1 MARGFVLTR
10 AMPVFN
16 SFKLCGLTMFVFC
29 MISFLV
35 NMLFI
40 TRRLLL
46 VDCTLMRLI
55 CIYTEYFSVRIVDMS
70 GRSQRQP
77 TNVQDR
83 AKELRNYLTKLG
95 ISSHTVNAQ
104 IQSFKTHYSK
114 APNKNAL
121 LQKFKTNAN
130 AANAQAKKAA
140 ANAQAKKAAANAQAK
155 KAAVNSKRVAP
166 STSANN
172 RRCDV
177 DGSKMYYKI
186 NDIANV
192 TVNKKGGMEA
202 KFLIDTLK
210 AIRGQCFTV
219 HQQCKGLYPVVSGKE
234 QGRQWLTSI
243 DQDNDIS
250 LQHTLDKSEIPILYN
265 TPRFCDPGMT
275 KSKNWSL
282 KNYIQTRL
290 FMYNNMFK
298 NGKKIKSRN
307 SSLCFNSVVFDFR
320 PFVFSM
326 EYNGKKIYIT
336 QWMELNPNS
345 EYGYTPNTTISD
357 GPLNKSMNSREFFK
371 QMVLNYSKKVVKSGA
386 TVFNNTYPLKIE
398 NTNDLDRFLKFINDY
413 DGVGFAGNTN
423 SNGNLPASKISRI
436 PNIKIEDDILR
447 MFYFDLIH
455 DIAKKSPSFR
465 KTTPAMFSLNF
476 TNEFMSL
483 KGGHTINLWA
493 GAGTAATSYEKYGT
507 TLAKKTK
514 NGTTI
519 NGVTEVP
526 AIFKTIGDLSQYI
539 YAAKYNTTVA
549 SGDRMGIAVGLYVC
563 AKMGVPVKCMIEDG
577 ITGFVLYTGRD
588 RIQFT
593 QKSSCK
599 GGNTNGGGACLRNT
613 NTSING
619 GTIENRV
626 RQFSP
631 NVARQMDVIEQQKPK
646 LPPNMKSLTALWSGA
661 ANVLN
666 VGGIDD
672 IVRIVSDFQ
681 GYWSNT
687 DLSKLIQIIN
697 TIMNRSNVNIY
708 RKTQL
713 SELKGKLR
721 AYLNNKTKSR

>member
-1 MARGFVLTR
+1 
-10 AMPVFN
+10 
-16 SFKLCGLTMFVFC
+16 
-29 MISFLV
+29 
-35 NMLFI
+35 
-40 TRRLLL
+40 
-46 VDCTLMRLI
+46 
-55 CIYTEYFSVRIVDMS
+55 MS
-70 GRSQRQP
+70 GRPQRQP
-77 TNVQDR
+77 TNLQRSV
-83 AKELRNYLTKLG
+83 KELRNYLTKLG
-95 ISSHTVNAQ
+95 ISSHNVTAQ
-104 IQSFKTHYSK
+104 IESFKGRHSTAS
-114 APNKNAL
+114 NKNAL
-121 LQKFKTNAN
+121 LQNFKTNAN
-130 AANAQAKKAA
+130 ARIQA
-140 ANAQAKKAAANAQAK
+140 ANARTK
-155 KAAVNSKRVAP
+155 KAAVNSKRVAS

-298 NGKKIKSRN
+298 NGKNIKRN

-357 GPLNKSMNSREFFK
+357 GALNKSMNSRDFFK

-386 TVFNNTYPLKIE
+386 TVFNNTYPLKIG

-423 SNGNLPASKISRI
+423 SNGNLPASKISGI

-455 DIAKKSPSFR
+455 DIAKKSLSFR
-465 KTTPAMFSLNF
+465 TTTPAMFSLNF

-483 KGGHTINLWA
+483 KGEHTINLWA
-493 GAGTAATSYEKYGT
+493 GARTAANSYEKYGT

-599 GGNTNGGGACLRNT
+599 GGNINGGGACLRNT

-626 RQFSP
+626 RQFLP

-672 IVRIVSDFQ
+672 IVRIVSVFQ

-697 TIMNRSNVNIY
+697 TIKNRPNVNNS
-708 RKTQL
+708 RKTKL
-713 SELKGKLR
+713 SELIGQLR
-721 AYLNNKTKSR
+721 AYLKPKTQINKDGSQLRK

>member
-1 MARGFVLTR
+1 MNTTTQRGADQGASKLNAVISKLRKNLTNLGMNQR
-10 AMPVFN
+10 AIN
-16 SFKLCGLTMFVFC
+16 TK
-29 MISFLV
+29 I
-35 NMLFI
+35 N
-40 TRRLLL
+40 
-46 VDCTLMRLI
+46 
-55 CIYTEYFSVRIVDMS
+55 
-70 GRSQRQP
+70 
-77 TNVQDR
+77 
-83 AKELRNYLTKLG
+83 ELR
-95 ISSHTVNAQ
+95 SSSSLNKTAYANN
-104 IQSFKTHYSK
+104 IFKKAKASK
-114 APNKNAL
+114 ARS
-121 LQKFKTNAN
+121 N
-130 AANAQAKKAA
+130 AAKAVKAVKAVKAPINTNTKKR
-140 ANAQAKKAAANAQAK
+140 NI
-155 KAAVNSKRVAP
+155 S
-166 STSANN
+166 NN

-192 TVNKKGGMEA
+192 TVNKTGGMEA

-219 HQQCKGLYPVVSGKE
+219 HQQCKGLYPVVSGKD
-234 QGRQWLTSI
+234 QGRKWLTSI

-250 LQHTLDKSEIPILYN
+250 LQHTLDKSDIPILYN

-298 NGKKIKSRN
+298 NGKNIKPRN
-307 SSLCFNSVVFDFR
+307 STSCFNGVVFDFR
-320 PFVFSM
+320 PFAFSM

-336 QWMELNPNS
+336 QWMELNPTS

-357 GPLNKSMNSREFFK
+357 SDKPLNESKNSREFFK
-371 QMVLNYSKKVVKSGA
+371 QMVLNYSKKPLKTSP
-386 TVFNNTYPLKIE
+386 TEFNNKHPLKLR
-398 NTNDLDRFLKFINDY
+398 NDNDNDLERFLKFINDY

-423 SNGNLPASKISRI
+423 SNGNLPASQITGI

-455 DIAKKSPSFR
+455 DLAKKSSSFR
-465 KTTPAMFSLNF
+465 NTTPAMFSLNF
-476 TNEFMSL
+476 TNEFTSL
-483 KGGHTINLWA
+483 TGEHTINLWA
-493 GAGTAATSYEKYGT
+493 GAGTAATSYQKYGT
-507 TLAKKTK
+507 TLTKKTK
-514 NGTTI
+514 NGISI

-563 AKMGVPVKCMIEDG
+563 AKIGVPVKCMIEDG

-599 GGNTNGGGACLRNT
+599 GGNRNGGGACLRNS
-613 NTSING
+613 NTSISG

-631 NVARQMDVIEQQKPK
+631 NVAKQMDMIETQKPK
-646 LPPNMKSLTALWSGA
+646 LPPNMKSLTTLWSGA

-666 VGGIDD
+666 VNRIDD
-672 IVRIVSDFQ
+672 IVRIVNDFR

-687 DLSKLIQIIN
+687 DLIKLIRIIN
-697 TIMNRSNVNIY
+697 TIRNRTNVNNS
-708 RKTQL
+708 RKTRL
-713 SELKGKLR
+713 SELNGRLR
-721 AYLNNKTKSR
+721 AYLKNNTQNR

>member
-1 MARGFVLTR
+1 MSAR
-10 AMPVFN
+10 P
-16 SFKLCGLTMFVFC
+16 
-29 MISFLV
+29 
-35 NMLFI
+35 
-40 TRRLLL
+40 
-46 VDCTLMRLI
+46 
-55 CIYTEYFSVRIVDMS
+55 
-70 GRSQRQP
+70 QRQL
-77 TNVQDR
+77 TNTNLQVKE
-83 AKELRNYLTKLG
+83 KELRNYLTRLG
-95 ISSHTVNAQ
+95 IGNINTQ
-104 IQSFKTHYSK
+104 IASFKTQYS
-114 APNKNAL
+114 AASNKNAL
-121 LQKFKTNAN
+121 LQQFKTRANNNA
-130 AANAQAKKAA
+130 AKKA
-140 ANAQAKKAAANAQAK
+140 KAV
-155 KAAVNSKRVAP
+155 AVRASIKG
-166 STSANN
+166 SANVKRTSN
-172 RRCDV
+172 NAKRPTTTTNGRRCDV

-192 TVNKKGGMEA
+192 TVNKSGGMEA

-219 HQQCKGLYPVVSGKE
+219 HQQCKGLYPVVSGKD
-234 QGRQWLTSI
+234 QGRKWLTSI

-250 LQHTLDKSEIPILYN
+250 LQHTLDKSDIPILYN

-298 NGKKIKSRN
+298 NGKNIKPRN
-307 SSLCFNSVVFDFR
+307 STSCFNGVVFDFR

-336 QWMELNPNS
+336 QWMELNPAS
-345 EYGYTPNTTISD
+345 EYGYAPNTTISD
-357 GPLNKSMNSREFFK
+357 SDKPLNNKSINSREFFK
-371 QMVLNYSKKVVKSGA
+371 QMVLNYSKKPLKTSP
-386 TVFNNTYPLKIE
+386 TEFNNKHPLKLR
-398 NTNDLDRFLKFINDY
+398 NNVDLERFLKFINDY

-423 SNGNLPASKISRI
+423 SNGNLPASQITGI

-455 DIAKKSPSFR
+455 DLAKKSSSFR
-465 KTTPAMFSLNF
+465 NTTPAMFSLNF

-483 KGGHTINLWA
+483 TGEHTINLWA
-493 GAGTAATSYEKYGT
+493 GAGTAATSYQKYGT
-507 TLAKKTK
+507 TLTKKTK
-514 NGTTI
+514 NSTSI
-519 NGVTEVP
+519 NRVTEVP

-599 GGNTNGGGACLRNT
+599 GGNRNGGGACLRNS
-613 NTSING
+613 NTSISG

-631 NVARQMDVIEQQKPK
+631 NVAKRMDMIETQKPK
-646 LPPNMKSLTALWSGA
+646 LPPNMKSLTTLWSGA

-666 VGGIDD
+666 VNRIDD
-672 IVRIVSDFQ
+672 IVRIVNDFQ
-681 GYWSNT
+681 GYWSNA
-687 DLSKLIQIIN
+687 DLIKLIRIIN
-697 TIMNRSNVNIY
+697 TIRNRTNVNNF
-708 RKTQL
+708 RKTRL
-713 SELKGKLR
+713 SELNGRLR
-721 AYLNNKTKSR
+721 AYLKNNTPK

>member
-1 MARGFVLTR
+1 
-10 AMPVFN
+10 
-16 SFKLCGLTMFVFC
+16 
-29 MISFLV
+29 
-35 NMLFI
+35 
-40 TRRLLL
+40 
-46 VDCTLMRLI
+46 
-55 CIYTEYFSVRIVDMS
+55 MS
-70 GRSQRQP
+70 GRPQRQP
-77 TNVQDR
+77 TNLQRSV
-83 AKELRNYLTKLG
+83 KELRNYLTKLG
-95 ISSHTVNAQ
+95 ISNVNTRIA
-104 IQSFKTHYSK
+104 SFEARYSI
-114 APNKNAL
+114 ASNKSAL
-121 LQKFKTNAN
+121 LQEFKTNAN
-130 AANAQAKKAA
+130 ARTKKAA
-140 ANAQAKKAAANAQAK
+140 ANAGTKKAAVNARTK

-298 NGKKIKSRN
+298 NGKNIKNRN

-336 QWMELNPNS
+336 QWMELNPKS

-357 GPLNKSMNSREFFK
+357 TPLNKSMNSRDFFK

-423 SNGNLPASKISRI
+423 SNGNLPASKISGI

-507 TLAKKTK
+507 TLTKKTK
-514 NGTTI
+514 NGPNI

-697 TIMNRSNVNIY
+697 TIMNRPNVNNS

-721 AYLNNKTKSR
+721 AYLKTNTPSR

>member
-1 MARGFVLTR
+1 
-10 AMPVFN
+10 
-16 SFKLCGLTMFVFC
+16 
-29 MISFLV
+29 
-35 NMLFI
+35 
-40 TRRLLL
+40 
-46 VDCTLMRLI
+46 
-55 CIYTEYFSVRIVDMS
+55 MS
-70 GRSQRQP
+70 GRPQRQP
-77 TNVQDR
+77 TNLQRSV
-83 AKELRNYLTKLG
+83 KELRNYLTKLG
-95 ISSHTVNAQ
+95 ISNVNTK
-104 IQSFKTHYSK
+104 IDSFKTRYRIAS
-114 APNKNAL
+114 NKNAL
-121 LQKFKTNAN
+121 LQEFKT
-130 AANAQAKKAA
+130 AANNWKKAV
-140 ANAQAKKAAANAQAK
+140 NQRIK
-155 KAAVNSKRVAP
+155 KAAVNSKRVAS

-298 NGKKIKSRN
+298 NGKNIKRN

-357 GPLNKSMNSREFFK
+357 GALNKSMNSRDFFK

-386 TVFNNTYPLKIE
+386 TVFNNTYPLKIG

-423 SNGNLPASKISRI
+423 SNGNLPASKISGI

-455 DIAKKSPSFR
+455 DIAKKSLSFR
-465 KTTPAMFSLNF
+465 TTTPAMFSLNF

-483 KGGHTINLWA
+483 KGEHTINLWA

-514 NGTTI
+514 NGPNI

-599 GGNTNGGGACLRNT
+599 GGNINGGGACLRNT
-613 NTSING
+613 NTSIIG

-631 NVARQMDVIEQQKPK
+631 NVAKQMDVIEQQKPK

-672 IVRIVSDFQ
+672 IVRIVSVFQ

-697 TIMNRSNVNIY
+697 TIMNRPNVNNY

-713 SELKGKLR
+713 SALKGQLR
-721 AYLNNKTKSR
+721 AYLKNNSSNRPNGSQLRK

>member
-1 MARGFVLTR
+1 
-10 AMPVFN
+10 
-16 SFKLCGLTMFVFC
+16 

-40 TRRLLL
+40 TRRLFW
-46 VDCTLMRLI
+46 VGCTLTRLI
-55 CIYTEYFSVRIVDMS
+55 CIYIEYFSGGIVDMS
-70 GRSQRQP
+70 GRPQRQL
-77 TNVQDR
+77 TNTNLQVKE
-83 AKELRNYLTKLG
+83 KELRNYLTRLG
-95 ISSHTVNAQ
+95 IGNINTQ
-104 IQSFKTHYSK
+104 IASFKTQYSM
-114 APNKNAL
+114 ASNKNAL
-121 LQKFKTNAN
+121 LQQFKTRANNNA
-130 AANAQAKKAA
+130 AKKAKAVAVA
-140 ANAQAKKAAANAQAK
+140 ASRKRLATVKTTSNNA
-155 KAAVNSKRVAP
+155 KRP
-166 STSANN
+166 TTTTNG

-192 TVNKKGGMEA
+192 TVNKTGGMEA

-219 HQQCKGLYPVVSGKE
+219 HQQCKGLYPVVSGKD
-234 QGRQWLTSI
+234 QGRKWLTSI

-250 LQHTLDKSEIPILYN
+250 LQHTLDKSDIPILYN

-298 NGKKIKSRN
+298 NGKNIKPRN
-307 SSLCFNSVVFDFR
+307 STSCFNGVVFDFR
-320 PFVFSM
+320 PFAFSM

-336 QWMELNPNS
+336 QWMELNPTS

-357 GPLNKSMNSREFFK
+357 SDKPLNESINSREFFK
-371 QMVLNYSKKVVKSGA
+371 QMVLNYSKKPLKTSP
-386 TVFNNTYPLKIE
+386 TEFNNKHPLKLR
-398 NTNDLDRFLKFINDY
+398 NNVDLERFLKFINDY

-423 SNGNLPASKISRI
+423 SNGNLPASQITGI

-455 DIAKKSPSFR
+455 DLAKKSSSFR
-465 KTTPAMFSLNF
+465 NTTPAMFSLNF

-483 KGGHTINLWA
+483 TGEHTINLWA
-493 GAGTAATSYEKYGT
+493 GAGTAATSYQKYGT
-507 TLAKKTK
+507 TLMKKTK
-514 NGTTI
+514 NSTNI

-563 AKMGVPVKCMIEDG
+563 AKIGVPVKCMIEDG

-599 GGNTNGGGACLRNT
+599 GGNRNGGGACLRNS
-613 NTSING
+613 NTSISG

-631 NVARQMDVIEQQKPK
+631 NVAKQMDMIETQKPK
-646 LPPNMKSLTALWSGA
+646 LPPNMKSLTTLWSGA

-666 VGGIDD
+666 VNRIDD
-672 IVRIVSDFQ
+672 IVRIVNDFQ
-681 GYWSNT
+681 GYWSNA
-687 DLSKLIQIIN
+687 DLIKLIRIIN
-697 TIMNRSNVNIY
+697 TIRIRPNVNNS
-708 RKTQL
+708 RKTRL
-713 SELKGKLR
+713 SELNGKLR
-721 AYLNNKTKSR
+721 AYLKNNTQNR

>member
-1 MARGFVLTR
+1 MSAR
-10 AMPVFN
+10 P
-16 SFKLCGLTMFVFC
+16 
-29 MISFLV
+29 
-35 NMLFI
+35 
-40 TRRLLL
+40 
-46 VDCTLMRLI
+46 
-55 CIYTEYFSVRIVDMS
+55 
-70 GRSQRQP
+70 QRQAS
-77 TNVQDR
+77 NLQVKE
-83 AKELRNYLTKLG
+83 KELRNYLTRLG
-95 ISSHTVNAQ
+95 IGSININTQ
-104 IQSFKTHYSK
+104 IASFRTQYST
-114 APNKNAL
+114 ASNKNAL
-121 LQKFKTNAN
+121 LQQFKTRANNNA
-130 AANAQAKKAA
+130 AKKAKAVAVA
-140 ANAQAKKAAANAQAK
+140 ASRKRPATVKRTSNNA
-155 KAAVNSKRVAP
+155 KRP
-166 STSANN
+166 TTTTNG

-192 TVNKKGGMEA
+192 TVNKSGGMEA

-219 HQQCKGLYPVVSGKE
+219 HQQCKGLYPVVSGKD

-250 LQHTLDKSEIPILYN
+250 LQHTLDKSDIPILYN

-298 NGKKIKSRN
+298 NGKNIKPRN
-307 SSLCFNSVVFDFR
+307 STSCFNGVVFDFR
-320 PFVFSM
+320 PFAFSM

-336 QWMELNPNS
+336 QWMELNPAS

-357 GPLNKSMNSREFFK
+357 RPLNKSMNSREFFK
-371 QMVLNYSKKVVKSGA
+371 QMVLNYSKKTLKTSP
-386 TVFNNTYPLKIE
+386 TEFNNKHPLKLR
-398 NTNDLDRFLKFINDY
+398 NNVDLERFLKFINDY

-423 SNGNLPASKISRI
+423 SNGNLPASQITGI

-455 DIAKKSPSFR
+455 DLAKKSSSFR
-465 KTTPAMFSLNF
+465 NTTPAMFSLNF

-483 KGGHTINLWA
+483 TGEHTINLWA
-493 GAGTAATSYEKYGT
+493 GAGTAATSYQKYGT
-507 TLAKKTK
+507 TLTKKTK
-514 NGTTI
+514 NSTSI

-599 GGNTNGGGACLRNT
+599 GGNRNGGGACLRNS
-613 NTSING
+613 NTSISG

-631 NVARQMDVIEQQKPK
+631 NVAKQMDMIETQKPK
-646 LPPNMKSLTALWSGA
+646 LPPNMKSLTTLWSGA

-666 VGGIDD
+666 VNRIDD
-672 IVRIVSDFQ
+672 IVRIVNDFR

-687 DLSKLIQIIN
+687 DLKKLIQIIN
-697 TIMNRSNVNIY
+697 TIRNRTNVNNS
-708 RKTQL
+708 RKTRL
-713 SELKGKLR
+713 SELNGRLR
-721 AYLNNKTKSR
+721 AYLKNNTPK

>member
-1 MARGFVLTR
+1 
-10 AMPVFN
+10 
-16 SFKLCGLTMFVFC
+16 
-29 MISFLV
+29 
-35 NMLFI
+35 
-40 TRRLLL
+40 
-46 VDCTLMRLI
+46 
-55 CIYTEYFSVRIVDMS
+55 MS
-70 GRSQRQP
+70 GRPQRQP
-77 TNVQDR
+77 TNLQRSV
-83 AKELRNYLTKLG
+83 KELRNYLTKLG
-95 ISSHTVNAQ
+95 ISSHNVTAQ
-104 IQSFKTHYSK
+104 IESFKGRHSTAS
-114 APNKNAL
+114 NKNAL
-121 LQKFKTNAN
+121 LQNFKTNAN
-130 AANAQAKKAA
+130 ARIQAANARTKKAA
-140 ANAQAKKAAANAQAK
+140 ANARAK

-298 NGKKIKSRN
+298 NGKNIKRN

-357 GPLNKSMNSREFFK
+357 GALNKSMNSRDFFK

-386 TVFNNTYPLKIE
+386 TVFNNTYPLKIG

-423 SNGNLPASKISRI
+423 SNGNLPASKISGI

-455 DIAKKSPSFR
+455 DIAKKSLSFR
-465 KTTPAMFSLNF
+465 TTTPAMFSLNF

-493 GAGTAATSYEKYGT
+493 GAGTAATSYQKYGT
-507 TLAKKTK
+507 TLMKKTK
-514 NGTTI
+514 NSTNI

-563 AKMGVPVKCMIEDG
+563 AKIGVPVKCMIEDG

-599 GGNTNGGGACLRNT
+599 GGNRNGGGACLRNS
-613 NTSING
+613 NTSISG

-631 NVARQMDVIEQQKPK
+631 NVAKQMDMIETQKPK
-646 LPPNMKSLTALWSGA
+646 LPPNMKSLTTLWSGA

-666 VGGIDD
+666 VNRIDD
-672 IVRIVSDFQ
+672 IVRIVNDFQ

-687 DLSKLIQIIN
+687 DLKKLIQIIN
-697 TIMNRSNVNIY
+697 TIRIRPNVNNS
-708 RKTQL
+708 RKTRL
-713 SELKGKLR
+713 SELNGKLR
-721 AYLNNKTKSR
+721 AYLKNNTQNR

>member
-1 MARGFVLTR
+1 MNT
-10 AMPVFN
+10 
-16 SFKLCGLTMFVFC
+16 T
-29 MISFLV
+29 
-35 NMLFI
+35 
-40 TRRLLL
+40 TRRGADQGASKLNAVISKLRKNL
-46 VDCTLMRLI
+46 TNLGMN
-55 CIYTEYFSVRIVDMS
+55 
-70 GRSQRQP
+70 QRAIN
-77 TNVQDR
+77 TKIN
-83 AKELRNYLTKLG
+83 ELR
-95 ISSHTVNAQ
+95 SSSSLNKTAYANNIFKKAKVAKARSNAA
-104 IQSFKTHYSK
+104 KAVKAVK
-114 APNKNAL
+114 APIN
-121 LQKFKTNAN
+121 TNT
-130 AANAQAKKAA
+130 KKR
-140 ANAQAKKAAANAQAK
+140 NI
-155 KAAVNSKRVAP
+155 SI
-166 STSANN
+166 N
-172 RRCDV
+172 RECDA

-192 TVNKKGGMEA
+192 TVNKSGGMEA

-219 HQQCKGLYPVVSGKE
+219 HQQCKGLYPVVSGKD
-234 QGRQWLTSI
+234 QGRKWLTSI

-250 LQHTLDKSEIPILYN
+250 LQHTLDKSDIPILYN

-298 NGKKIKSRN
+298 NGKNIKPRN
-307 SSLCFNSVVFDFR
+307 STSCFNGVVFDFR

-336 QWMELNPNS
+336 QWMELNPAS
-345 EYGYTPNTTISD
+345 EYGYAPNTTISD
-357 GPLNKSMNSREFFK
+357 SDKPLNNKSINSREFFK
-371 QMVLNYSKKVVKSGA
+371 QMVLNYSKKPLKTSP
-386 TVFNNTYPLKIE
+386 TEFNNKHPLKLR
-398 NTNDLDRFLKFINDY
+398 NNVDLERFLKFINDY

-423 SNGNLPASKISRI
+423 SNGNLPASQITGI

-455 DIAKKSPSFR
+455 DLAKKSSSFR
-465 KTTPAMFSLNF
+465 NTTPAMFSLNF

-483 KGGHTINLWA
+483 TGEHTINLWA
-493 GAGTAATSYEKYGT
+493 GAGTAATSYQKYGT
-507 TLAKKTK
+507 TLTKKTK
-514 NGTTI
+514 NSTSI
-519 NGVTEVP
+519 NRVTEVP

-599 GGNTNGGGACLRNT
+599 GGNRNGGGACLRNS
-613 NTSING
+613 NTSISG

-631 NVARQMDVIEQQKPK
+631 NVAKRMDMIETQKPK
-646 LPPNMKSLTALWSGA
+646 LPPNMKSLTTLWSGA

-666 VGGIDD
+666 VNRIDD
-672 IVRIVSDFQ
+672 IVRIVNDFQ
-681 GYWSNT
+681 GYWSNA
-687 DLSKLIQIIN
+687 DLIKLIRIIN
-697 TIMNRSNVNIY
+697 TIRNRTNVNNS
-708 RKTQL
+708 RKTRL
-713 SELKGKLR
+713 SELNGRLR
-721 AYLNNKTKSR
+721 AYLKNNTPK

>member
-1 MARGFVLTR
+1 MAGRALTR
-10 AMPVFN
+10 AIPVFN
-16 SFKLCGLTMFVFC
+16 SFKLFGLTMFVFC

-40 TRRLLL
+40 TRRLLFA
-46 VDCTLMRLI
+46 DCTLTRLI
-55 CIYTEYFSVRIVDMS
+55 CIYTEFFSWNVVDMS
-70 GRSQRQP
+70 ARPQRQAS
-77 TNVQDR
+77 NLQVKE
-83 AKELRNYLTKLG
+83 KELRNYLTRLG
-95 ISSHTVNAQ
+95 IGSININTQ
-104 IQSFKTHYSK
+104 IASFRTQYST
-114 APNKNAL
+114 ASNKNAL
-121 LQKFKTNAN
+121 LQQFKTRANNNA
-130 AANAQAKKAA
+130 AKKAKAVAVA
-140 ANAQAKKAAANAQAK
+140 ASRKRPATVKRTSNNA
-155 KAAVNSKRVAP
+155 KRP
-166 STSANN
+166 TTTTNG

-192 TVNKKGGMEA
+192 TVNKSGGMEA

-219 HQQCKGLYPVVSGKE
+219 HQQCKGLYPVVSGKD

-250 LQHTLDKSEIPILYN
+250 LQHTLDKSDIPILYN

-298 NGKKIKSRN
+298 NGKNIKPRN
-307 SSLCFNSVVFDFR
+307 STSCFNGVVFDFR
-320 PFVFSM
+320 PFAFSM

-336 QWMELNPNS
+336 QWMELNPAS

-357 GPLNKSMNSREFFK
+357 RPLNKSMNSREFFK
-371 QMVLNYSKKVVKSGA
+371 QMVLNYSKKTLKTSP
-386 TVFNNTYPLKIE
+386 TEFNNKHPLKLR
-398 NTNDLDRFLKFINDY
+398 NNVDLERFLKFINDY

-423 SNGNLPASKISRI
+423 SNGNLPASQITGI

-455 DIAKKSPSFR
+455 DLAKKSSSFR
-465 KTTPAMFSLNF
+465 NTTPAMFSLNF

-483 KGGHTINLWA
+483 TGEHTINLWA
-493 GAGTAATSYEKYGT
+493 GAGTAATSYQKYGT
-507 TLAKKTK
+507 TLTKKTK
-514 NGTTI
+514 NSTSI

-599 GGNTNGGGACLRNT
+599 GGNRNGGGACLRNS
-613 NTSING
+613 NTSISG

-631 NVARQMDVIEQQKPK
+631 NVAKQMDMIETQKPK
-646 LPPNMKSLTALWSGA
+646 LPPNMKSLTTLWSGA

-666 VGGIDD
+666 VNRIDD
-672 IVRIVSDFQ
+672 IVRIVNDFR

-687 DLSKLIQIIN
+687 DLKKLIQIIN
-697 TIMNRSNVNIY
+697 TIRNRPNVNNS
-708 RKTQL
+708 RKTRL
-713 SELKGKLR
+713 SELNGRLR
-721 AYLNNKTKSR
+721 AYLKNNTPK

>member
-1 MARGFVLTR
+1 MNTTTQRGADQGASKLNAVISKLRKNLTNLGMNQR
-10 AMPVFN
+10 AIN
-16 SFKLCGLTMFVFC
+16 TK
-29 MISFLV
+29 I
-35 NMLFI
+35 N
-40 TRRLLL
+40 
-46 VDCTLMRLI
+46 
-55 CIYTEYFSVRIVDMS
+55 
-70 GRSQRQP
+70 
-77 TNVQDR
+77 
-83 AKELRNYLTKLG
+83 ELR
-95 ISSHTVNAQ
+95 SSSSLNKTAYANN
-104 IQSFKTHYSK
+104 IFKKAKASK
-114 APNKNAL
+114 ARS
-121 LQKFKTNAN
+121 N
-130 AANAQAKKAA
+130 AAKAVKAVKAVKAPINTNTKKR
-140 ANAQAKKAAANAQAK
+140 NI
-155 KAAVNSKRVAP
+155 S
-166 STSANN
+166 NN

-192 TVNKKGGMEA
+192 TVNKTGGMEA

-219 HQQCKGLYPVVSGKE
+219 HQQCKGLYPVVSGKD
-234 QGRQWLTSI
+234 QGRKWLTSI

-250 LQHTLDKSEIPILYN
+250 LQHTLDKSDIPILYN

-298 NGKKIKSRN
+298 NGKNIKPRN
-307 SSLCFNSVVFDFR
+307 STSCFNGVVFDFR
-320 PFVFSM
+320 PFAFSM

-336 QWMELNPNS
+336 QWMELNPTS

-357 GPLNKSMNSREFFK
+357 SDKPLNESKNSREFFK
-371 QMVLNYSKKVVKSGA
+371 QMVLNYSKKPLKTSP
-386 TVFNNTYPLKIE
+386 TEFNNKHPLKLR
-398 NTNDLDRFLKFINDY
+398 NDNDNDLERFLKFINDY

-423 SNGNLPASKISRI
+423 SNGNLPASQITGI

-455 DIAKKSPSFR
+455 DLAKKSSSFR
-465 KTTPAMFSLNF
+465 NTTPAMFSLNF

-483 KGGHTINLWA
+483 TGEHTINLWA
-493 GAGTAATSYEKYGT
+493 GAGTAATSYQKYGT
-507 TLAKKTK
+507 TLTKKTK
-514 NGTTI
+514 NGISI

-599 GGNTNGGGACLRNT
+599 GGNRNGGGACLRNS
-613 NTSING
+613 NTSISG

-631 NVARQMDVIEQQKPK
+631 NVAKQMDMIETQKPK
-646 LPPNMKSLTALWSGA
+646 LPPNMKSLTTLWSGA

-666 VGGIDD
+666 VNRIDD
-672 IVRIVSDFQ
+672 IVRIVNDFR

-687 DLSKLIQIIN
+687 DLKKLIQIIN
-697 TIMNRSNVNIY
+697 TIRNRPNVNNS
-708 RKTQL
+708 RKTRL
-713 SELKGKLR
+713 SELNGRLR
-721 AYLNNKTKSR
+721 AYLKNNTQNR

>member
-1 MARGFVLTR
+1 MSAR
-10 AMPVFN
+10 P
-16 SFKLCGLTMFVFC
+16 
-29 MISFLV
+29 
-35 NMLFI
+35 
-40 TRRLLL
+40 
-46 VDCTLMRLI
+46 
-55 CIYTEYFSVRIVDMS
+55 
-70 GRSQRQP
+70 QRQAS
-77 TNVQDR
+77 NLQVKE
-83 AKELRNYLTKLG
+83 KELRNYLTRLG
-95 ISSHTVNAQ
+95 IGNINTQ
-104 IQSFKTHYSK
+104 IASFRTQYSM
-114 APNKNAL
+114 ASNKNAL
-121 LQKFKTNAN
+121 LQQFKTRANNNA
-130 AANAQAKKAA
+130 AKKAKAVAVA
-140 ANAQAKKAAANAQAK
+140 ASRKRPATSTTANT
-155 KAAVNSKRVAP
+155 VSRKRLAT

-172 RRCDV
+172 RRCAV

-192 TVNKKGGMEA
+192 TVNKSGGMEA

-219 HQQCKGLYPVVSGKE
+219 HQQCKGLYPVVSGKD
-234 QGRQWLTSI
+234 QGRKWLTSI

-250 LQHTLDKSEIPILYN
+250 LQHTLDKSDIPILYN

-298 NGKKIKSRN
+298 NGKNIKPRN
-307 SSLCFNSVVFDFR
+307 STSCFNGVVFDFR

-326 EYNGKKIYIT
+326 EYKEKKIYIT
-336 QWMELNPNS
+336 QSMELNPAS
-345 EYGYTPNTTISD
+345 EYGYTPNTKISD
-357 GPLNKSMNSREFFK
+357 SYKLLNKSINSREFFK
-371 QMVLNYSKKVVKSGA
+371 QMVLNYSKK
-386 TVFNNTYPLKIE
+386 PLKTSPTEYNNKHPLKLRNNNI
-398 NTNDLDRFLKFINDY
+398 DLERFLKFINDY

-423 SNGNLPASKISRI
+423 SNGNLPASQITGI

-455 DIAKKSPSFR
+455 DLAKKSSSFR
-465 KTTPAMFSLNF
+465 NTTPAMFSLNF
-476 TNEFMSL
+476 TNEFRSL
-483 KGGHTINLWA
+483 TGEHTINLWA
-493 GAGTAATSYEKYGT
+493 GAGTAATSYQKYGT
-507 TLAKKTK
+507 TLMKKTK
-514 NGTTI
+514 NSTNI

-599 GGNTNGGGACLRNT
+599 GGNRNGGGACLRNS
-613 NTSING
+613 NTSISG
-619 GTIENRV
+619 GTIEKRV

-631 NVARQMDVIEQQKPK
+631 NVAKQMDMIETQKPK
-646 LPPNMKSLTALWSGA
+646 LPPNMKSLTTLWSGA

-666 VGGIDD
+666 VNRIDD
-672 IVRIVSDFQ
+672 IVRIVNDFQ

-687 DLSKLIQIIN
+687 DLKKLIQIIN
-697 TIMNRSNVNIY
+697 TIRNRPNVNNS
-708 RKTQL
+708 RKTRL
-713 SELKGKLR
+713 SELNGKLR
-721 AYLNNKTKSR
+721 AYLKTNTPK

>member
-1 MARGFVLTR
+1 MSAR
-10 AMPVFN
+10 P
-16 SFKLCGLTMFVFC
+16 
-29 MISFLV
+29 
-35 NMLFI
+35 
-40 TRRLLL
+40 RRPASNLQ
-46 VDCTLMRLI
+46 VK
-55 CIYTEYFSVRIVDMS
+55 E
-70 GRSQRQP
+70 
-77 TNVQDR
+77 
-83 AKELRNYLTKLG
+83 KELRNYLTRLG
-95 ISSHTVNAQ
+95 IGSININTRIASFRTQYSTASNKNVLLQ
-104 IQSFKTHYSK
+104 QFKTR
-114 APNKNAL
+114 ANNNA
-121 LQKFKTNAN
+121 
-130 AANAQAKKAA
+130 AKKAKAVAVA
-140 ANAQAKKAAANAQAK
+140 ASRKRSATVERTSNNA
-155 KAAVNSKRVAP
+155 KRPA
-166 STSANN
+166 TTTNG

-192 TVNKKGGMEA
+192 TVNKTGGMEA

-219 HQQCKGLYPVVSGKE
+219 HQQCKGLYPVVSGKD
-234 QGRQWLTSI
+234 QGIQWLTSI

-250 LQHTLDKSEIPILYN
+250 LQHTLDKSDIPILYN

-298 NGKKIKSRN
+298 NGKNIKPRN
-307 SSLCFNSVVFDFR
+307 STSCFNGVVFDFR
-320 PFVFSM
+320 PFAFSM

-336 QWMELNPNS
+336 QSMELNPAS
-345 EYGYTPNTTISD
+345 EYGYAPNTTISD
-357 GPLNKSMNSREFFK
+357 SDKPLNESINSREFFK
-371 QMVLNYSKKVVKSGA
+371 QMVLNYSKKPLKTSP
-386 TVFNNTYPLKIE
+386 TEFNNKHPLKLR
-398 NTNDLDRFLKFINDY
+398 NNVDLERFLKFINDY

-423 SNGNLPASKISRI
+423 SNGNLPASQITGI

-455 DIAKKSPSFR
+455 DLAKKSSSFR
-465 KTTPAMFSLNF
+465 NTTPAMFSLNF

-483 KGGHTINLWA
+483 TGEHTINLWA
-493 GAGTAATSYEKYGT
+493 GAGTAATSYQKYGT
-507 TLAKKTK
+507 TLTKKTK
-514 NGTTI
+514 NSTSI

-599 GGNTNGGGACLRNT
+599 GGNRNGGGACLRNS
-613 NTSING
+613 NTSISG

-631 NVARQMDVIEQQKPK
+631 NVAKQMDMIETQKPK
-646 LPPNMKSLTALWSGA
+646 LPPNMKSLTTLWSGA

-666 VGGIDD
+666 VNRIDD
-672 IVRIVSDFQ
+672 IVRIVNDFQ
-681 GYWSNT
+681 GYWSNA
-687 DLSKLIQIIN
+687 DLIKLIRIIN
-697 TIMNRSNVNIY
+697 TIRNRPNVNNS
-708 RKTQL
+708 RKTRL
-713 SELKGKLR
+713 SELNGKLR
-721 AYLNNKTKSR
+721 AYLKNNTQNR

>member
-1 MARGFVLTR
+1 MNTTTQRGADQGASKLNAVISKLRKNLTNLGMNQR
-10 AMPVFN
+10 AIN
-16 SFKLCGLTMFVFC
+16 TK
-29 MISFLV
+29 I
-35 NMLFI
+35 N
-40 TRRLLL
+40 
-46 VDCTLMRLI
+46 
-55 CIYTEYFSVRIVDMS
+55 
-70 GRSQRQP
+70 
-77 TNVQDR
+77 
-83 AKELRNYLTKLG
+83 ELR
-95 ISSHTVNAQ
+95 SSSSLNKTAYANN
-104 IQSFKTHYSK
+104 IFKKAKASK
-114 APNKNAL
+114 ARS
-121 LQKFKTNAN
+121 N
-130 AANAQAKKAA
+130 AAKAVKAVKAVKAPINTNTKKR
-140 ANAQAKKAAANAQAK
+140 NI
-155 KAAVNSKRVAP
+155 S
-166 STSANN
+166 NN

-192 TVNKKGGMEA
+192 TVNKTGGMEA

-219 HQQCKGLYPVVSGKE
+219 HQQCKGLYPVVSGKD
-234 QGRQWLTSI
+234 QGRKWLTSI

-250 LQHTLDKSEIPILYN
+250 LQHTLDKSDIPILYN

-298 NGKKIKSRN
+298 NGKNIKPRN
-307 SSLCFNSVVFDFR
+307 STSCFNGVVFDFR

-336 QWMELNPNS
+336 QWMELNPTS

-357 GPLNKSMNSREFFK
+357 SDKPLNESKNSREFFK
-371 QMVLNYSKKVVKSGA
+371 QMVLNYSKKPLKTSP
-386 TVFNNTYPLKIE
+386 TEFNNKHPLKLR
-398 NTNDLDRFLKFINDY
+398 NDNDNDLERFLKFINDY

-423 SNGNLPASKISRI
+423 SNGNLPASQITGI

-455 DIAKKSPSFR
+455 DLAKKSSSFR
-465 KTTPAMFSLNF
+465 NTTPAMFSLNF

-483 KGGHTINLWA
+483 TGEHTINLWA
-493 GAGTAATSYEKYGT
+493 GAGTAATSYQKYGT
-507 TLAKKTK
+507 TLTKKTK
-514 NGTTI
+514 NSTNI

-599 GGNTNGGGACLRNT
+599 GGNRNGGGACLRNS
-613 NTSING
+613 NTSISG

-631 NVARQMDVIEQQKPK
+631 NVAKQMDMIETQKPK
-646 LPPNMKSLTALWSGA
+646 LPPNMKSLTTLWSGA

-666 VGGIDD
+666 VNRIDD
-672 IVRIVSDFQ
+672 IVRIVNDFQ
-681 GYWSNT
+681 GYWSNA
-687 DLSKLIQIIN
+687 DLIKLIRIIN
-697 TIMNRSNVNIY
+697 TIRIRPNVNNS
-708 RKTQL
+708 RKTRL
-713 SELKGKLR
+713 SELNGRLR
-721 AYLNNKTKSR
+721 AYLKNNTQNR

>member
-1 MARGFVLTR
+1 
-10 AMPVFN
+10 
-16 SFKLCGLTMFVFC
+16 
-29 MISFLV
+29 
-35 NMLFI
+35 
-40 TRRLLL
+40 
-46 VDCTLMRLI
+46 
-55 CIYTEYFSVRIVDMS
+55 MS
-70 GRSQRQP
+70 GRPQRQL
-77 TNVQDR
+77 TNTNLQVKE
-83 AKELRNYLTKLG
+83 KELRNYLTRLG
-95 ISSHTVNAQ
+95 IGNINTQ
-104 IQSFKTHYSK
+104 IASFKTQYSI
-114 APNKNAL
+114 ASNKNAL
-121 LQKFKTNAN
+121 LQQFKTRANNNA
-130 AANAQAKKAA
+130 AKKAKAVAVA
-140 ANAQAKKAAANAQAK
+140 ASRKRLATVKTTSNNA
-155 KAAVNSKRVAP
+155 KRP
-166 STSANN
+166 TTTTNG

-192 TVNKKGGMEA
+192 TVNKSGGMEA

-219 HQQCKGLYPVVSGKE
+219 HQQCKGLYPVVSGKD
-234 QGRQWLTSI
+234 QGRKWLTSI

-250 LQHTLDKSEIPILYN
+250 LQHTLDKSDIPILYN

-298 NGKKIKSRN
+298 NGKNIKPRN
-307 SSLCFNSVVFDFR
+307 STSCFNGVVFDFR

-336 QWMELNPNS
+336 QWMELNPAS
-345 EYGYTPNTTISD
+345 EYGYAPNTTISD
-357 GPLNKSMNSREFFK
+357 SDKPLNNKSINSREFFK
-371 QMVLNYSKKVVKSGA
+371 QMVLNYSKKPLKNSP
-386 TVFNNTYPLKIE
+386 TEFNNKHPLKLR
-398 NTNDLDRFLKFINDY
+398 NNVDLERFLKFINDY

-423 SNGNLPASKISRI
+423 SNGNLPASQITGI

-455 DIAKKSPSFR
+455 DLAKKSSSFR
-465 KTTPAMFSLNF
+465 NTTPAMFSLNF

-483 KGGHTINLWA
+483 TGEHTINLWA
-493 GAGTAATSYEKYGT
+493 GAGTAATSYQKYGT
-507 TLAKKTK
+507 TLTKKTK
-514 NGTTI
+514 NSTSI
-519 NGVTEVP
+519 NRVTEVP

-599 GGNTNGGGACLRNT
+599 GGNRNGGGACLRNS
-613 NTSING
+613 NTSISG

-631 NVARQMDVIEQQKPK
+631 NVAKRMDMIETQKPK
-646 LPPNMKSLTALWSGA
+646 LPPNMKSLTTLWSGA

-666 VGGIDD
+666 VNRIDD
-672 IVRIVSDFQ
+672 IVRIVNDFQ
-681 GYWSNT
+681 GYWSNA
-687 DLSKLIQIIN
+687 DLIKLIRIIN
-697 TIMNRSNVNIY
+697 TIRNRTNVNNF
-708 RKTQL
+708 RKTRL
-713 SELKGKLR
+713 SELNGRLR
-721 AYLNNKTKSR
+721 AYLKNNTPK

>member
-1 MARGFVLTR
+1 MNTTTQRGADQGASKLNAVISKLRKNLTNLGMNQR
-10 AMPVFN
+10 AIN
-16 SFKLCGLTMFVFC
+16 TK
-29 MISFLV
+29 I
-35 NMLFI
+35 N
-40 TRRLLL
+40 
-46 VDCTLMRLI
+46 
-55 CIYTEYFSVRIVDMS
+55 
-70 GRSQRQP
+70 
-77 TNVQDR
+77 
-83 AKELRNYLTKLG
+83 ELR
-95 ISSHTVNAQ
+95 SSSSLNKTAYANN
-104 IQSFKTHYSK
+104 IFKKAKASK
-114 APNKNAL
+114 ARS
-121 LQKFKTNAN
+121 N
-130 AANAQAKKAA
+130 AAKAVKAVKAVKAPINTNTKKR
-140 ANAQAKKAAANAQAK
+140 NI
-155 KAAVNSKRVAP
+155 S
-166 STSANN
+166 NN

-192 TVNKKGGMEA
+192 TVNKTGGMEA

-219 HQQCKGLYPVVSGKE
+219 HQQCKGLYPVVSGKD
-234 QGRQWLTSI
+234 QGRKWLTSI

-250 LQHTLDKSEIPILYN
+250 LQHTLDKSDIPILYN

-298 NGKKIKSRN
+298 NGKNIKPRN
-307 SSLCFNSVVFDFR
+307 STSCFNGVVFDFR
-320 PFVFSM
+320 PFAFSM

-336 QWMELNPNS
+336 QWMELNPTS

-357 GPLNKSMNSREFFK
+357 SDKPLNESKNSREFFK
-371 QMVLNYSKKVVKSGA
+371 QMVLNYSKKPLKTSP
-386 TVFNNTYPLKIE
+386 TEFNNKHPLKLR
-398 NTNDLDRFLKFINDY
+398 NDNDNDLERFLKFINDY

-423 SNGNLPASKISRI
+423 SNGNLPASQITGI

-455 DIAKKSPSFR
+455 DLAKKSSSFR
-465 KTTPAMFSLNF
+465 NTTPAMFSLNF

-483 KGGHTINLWA
+483 TGEHTINLWA
-493 GAGTAATSYEKYGT
+493 GAGTAATSYQKYGT
-507 TLAKKTK
+507 TLTKKTK
-514 NGTTI
+514 NGISI

-599 GGNTNGGGACLRNT
+599 GGNRNGGGACLRNS
-613 NTSING
+613 NTSISG

-631 NVARQMDVIEQQKPK
+631 NVAKQMDMIETQKPK
-646 LPPNMKSLTALWSGA
+646 LPPNMKSLTTLWSGA

-666 VGGIDD
+666 VNRIDD
-672 IVRIVSDFQ
+672 IVRIVNDFQ
-681 GYWSNT
+681 GYWSNA
-687 DLSKLIQIIN
+687 DLIKLIRIIN
-697 TIMNRSNVNIY
+697 TIRIRPNVNNS
-708 RKTQL
+708 RKTRL
-713 SELKGKLR
+713 SELNGRLR
-721 AYLNNKTKSR
+721 AYLKNNTQNR